1 VTSGPPLAIRLARRL
16 IPRLPLGR
24 YRASRALSRVPFSP
38 FYAAMPAPEDG
49 LVFECDLRD
58 VIARDVCLAGVYE
71 PQETLVVRSTL
82 GPGLTFVDVGANWGY
97 FTLLAAALVGPTG
110 HVVGIEPDPRLLL
123 RLRRNVDANRLTWV
137 RVLDVAVAEAEAT
150 VSLRGYSARSENFGV
165 SRVVAGALAGPDVF
179 QVRARALDDVLR
191 GFERVDLVKIDVEG
205 GEAGALAGMRRLLAA
220 RVVRRLLLELH
231 PAELAELG
239 RSVHDVYGPLADA
252 GYRGFTI
259 DHAPAT
265 TRRAAYG
272 RPGDVAALLR
282 PLEPGRALD
291 AWPHQLWLAPGVMPP
306 C

>member
-1 VTSGPPLAIRLARRL
+1 
-16 IPRLPLGR
+16 
-24 YRASRALSRVPFSP
+24 LSCVPFAP
-38 FYAAMPAPEDG
+38 FYTAMPAPEDG

-71 PQETLVVRSTL
+71 AQETLVVRSTL
-82 GPGLTFVDVGANWGY
+82 TPGMTFVDVGANWGY

-110 HVVGIEPDPRLLL
+110 HVVSIEPDPRLLA
-123 RLRRNVDANRLTWV
+123 RLHRNVSTNRLTWV
-137 RVLDVAVAEAEAT
+137 RVVPGA
-150 VSLRGYSARSENFGV
+150 
-165 SRVVAGALAGPDVF
+165 VAGADVF
-179 QVRARALDDVLR
+179 QVRARALDDIAR
-191 GFERVDLVKIDVEG
+191 GFGLIDLVKIDIEG
-205 GEAGALAGMRRLLAA
+205 GEATALAGMRRLLAS

-272 RPGDVAALLR
+272 RPGDVATLVR
-282 PLEPGRALD
+282 PLDPTRALD
-291 AWPHQLWLAPGVMPP
+291 AWPHQLWLAPGVTPP

>member
-1 VTSGPPLAIRLARRL
+1 MTSGTPLAIRLARRL

-24 YRASRALSRVPFSP
+24 YRASRALSRVPFAP

-71 PQETLVVRSTL
+71 AQETLVVRSTL
-82 GPGLTFVDVGANWGY
+82 TPGMTFVDVGANWGY

-110 HVVGIEPDPRLLL
+110 HVVSIEPDPRLLA
-123 RLRRNVDANRLTWV
+123 RLHRNVSTNRLTWV
-137 RVLDVAVAEAEAT
+137 RVVDVAVAEAEAT
-150 VSLRGYSARSENFGV
+150 VSLRGYSERSENFGV
-165 SRVVAGALAGPDVF
+165 SRVVPGAVAGADVF
-179 QVRARALDDVLR
+179 QVRARALDDIAR
-191 GFERVDLVKIDVEG
+191 GFGLIDLVKIDIEG
-205 GEAGALAGMRRLLAA
+205 GEATALAGMRRLLAS

-272 RPGDVAALLR
+272 RPGDVATLVR
-282 PLEPGRALD
+282 PLDPTRALD
-291 AWPHQLWLAPGVMPP
+291 AWPHQLWLAPGVTPP